1 MQHQATFLRIACAW
15 VHDAASAAEVVQDAW
30 LAALQSIDRFEGR
43 SSLRTWLYG
52 ILVNIART
60 HARAARRMV
69 PISSLVAEETGEV
82 GPSVEAERFLPEGH
96 RWEGHWAAAPAPF
109 PAPDRALA
117 PVPRTLRE
125 WAYAG
130 LTFDL
135 MGAAFSHGS
144 VGDPLGNVV
153 TPLVA
158 LAVLHLSYWAWRHR
172 QTSTQET
179 HAHRQ
184 PILAHSSS

>member
-1 MQHQATFLRIACAW
+1 MKTKLVYWIPTGIIALFMAVSAVPDVLRVEGALTIFHHLGYPDYFLTLIGVAKLLG
-15 VHDAASAAEVVQDAW
+15 V
-30 LAALQSIDRFEGR
+30 AAL
-43 SSLRTWLYG
+43 
-52 ILVNIART
+52 
-60 HARAARRMV
+60 
-69 PISSLVAEETGEV
+69 
-82 GPSVEAERFLPEGH
+82 
-96 RWEGHWAAAPAPF
+96 
-109 PAPDRALA
+109 LA

-158 LAVLHLSYWAWRHR
+158 LAVLHVSYWAWRHR

-179 HAHRQ
+179 HPHRQ